1 MSKNGEWRKAKSPFL
16 PPLVKGDRG
25 GFGGKRAIKNA
36 SMKVLFLFLSLFF
49 AVPIW
54 ALEIKLQW
62 ADNSTNEDGFVIER
76 RLDADAW
83 AEIGKTAAN
92 VTTFS
97 DLAPVAGKKHSY
109 RVLAFNAGG
118 KSGSS
123 NEAIVTYF
131 VAYPITLQAT
141 APESGVIALTL
152 ALPKTATE
160 SKLQIT
166 AGPTMTQAD
175 ATSVASLYINGNGPL
190 DLFRAASGFPN
201 TGKDVSFTLPV
212 PVAYWRD
219 GENRLLFVHEKDPG
233 YMIKAAEVIFTL
245 PLLAPSGLAIAVP

>member
-1 MSKNGEWRKAKSPFL
+1 MLKKIVIL
-16 PPLVKGDRG
+16 L
-25 GFGGKRAIKNA
+25 AILLLTTPA
-36 SMKVLFLFLSLFF
+36 
-49 AVPIW
+49 W

-83 AEIGKTAAN
+83 AETGKTAAN
-92 VTTFS
+92 VAAFS

-141 APESGVIALTL
+141 APESGVIALML

-160 SKLQIT
+160 AKLQIA
-166 AGPTMTQAD
+166 AGATMTQAD
-175 ATSVASLYINGNGPL
+175 ATSVALLYINGNGPL
-190 DLFRAASGFPN
+190 DLFRAASGLPN

-212 PVAYWRD
+212 PVAY
-219 GENRLLFVHEKDPG
+219 
-233 YMIKAAEVIFTL
+233 
-245 PLLAPSGLAIAVP
+245 

>member
-1 MSKNGEWRKAKSPFL
+1 MLKKIVIL
-16 PPLVKGDRG
+16 L
-25 GFGGKRAIKNA
+25 AILLLTTPA
-36 SMKVLFLFLSLFF
+36 
-49 AVPIW
+49 W

-62 ADNSTNEDGFVIER
+62 ADNSTNEDGFVVER
-76 RLDADAW
+76 RLDSDVW
-83 AEIGKTAAN
+83 VEIGKTTAN
-92 VTTFS
+92 VTAFS
-97 DLAPVAGKKHSY
+97 DLAPIAGKKHSY
-109 RVLAFNAGG
+109 RVVAFNVSG
-118 KSGSS
+118 KSAPS

-131 VAYPITLQAT
+131 AAYPVTLQAA

-175 ATSVASLYINGNGPL
+175 ATSVALLYINGNGPL
-190 DLFRAASGFPN
+190 DLFRAASGLPN

-212 PVAYWRD
+212 PVAYWKD

-233 YMIKAAEVIFTL
+233 YTIKAAQVIFTV
-245 PLLAPSGLAIAVP
+245 PLLAPSGLKIIVP